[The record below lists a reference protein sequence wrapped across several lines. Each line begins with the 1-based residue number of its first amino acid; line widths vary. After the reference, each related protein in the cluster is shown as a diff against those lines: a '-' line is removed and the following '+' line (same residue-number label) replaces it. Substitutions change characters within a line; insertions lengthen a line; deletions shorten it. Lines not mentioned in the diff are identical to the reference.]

1 MCIALF
7 FVLFHS
13 NWQNLHN
20 NWQKLHNYV
29 WKNMKKLLKG
39 KVNNH
44 VYKSNFSL
52 SQLNTFYSCN
62 LTVNLRVITSFMEVG
77 I

>member
-1 MCIALF
+1 
-7 FVLFHS
+7 
-13 NWQNLHN
+13 
-20 NWQKLHNYV
+20 
-29 WKNMKKLLKG
+29 MKKLLKG

-44 VYKSNFSL
+44 VYKSNFCL

-62 LTVNLRVITSFMEVG
+62 LTVNLSVITGFMDVG